1 MRGELLLSASV
12 NVPAITNLEGDF
24 EMWMRRG
31 VSKIKLRN
39 QCGAFGDC
47 TVHKKVSQAVGLM
60 TSLALLT
67 FAATAFAASNAN
79 YTYDALGRLTK
90 IAYSDGVKTTTVS
103 YSYDAAGNRTSVVS
117 SAPP

>member
-1 MRGELLLSASV
+1 MVLSD
-12 NVPAITNLEGDF
+12 AIVEILCCRQVVESSDIPPLP
-24 EMWMRRG
+24 

-103 YSYDAAGNRTSVVS
+103 YS
-117 SAPP
+117 